1 MATLWVERVLVPRV
15 AHYLLHR
22 YLRGV
27 HGRVELANVPT
38 LDDQQGTLPQC
49 VMWRLRLTMC
59 LLLPALK
66 RLRLLV
72 RDIHMMGVNLRYLD
86 QIRQV
91 P

>member
-1 MATLWVERVLVPRV
+1 MLVVNASPQRGWLYQVAMATLWVERVLVPRV

-49 VMWRLRLTMC
+49 VMWRL
-59 LLLPALK
+59 
-66 RLRLLV
+66 
-72 RDIHMMGVNLRYLD
+72 
-86 QIRQV
+86 
-91 P
+91 